1 MDISQIDPGD
11 PDNGLDLELAGQLAS
26 IAGTALERVAMP
38 PPTAE
43 GFLLSHTVAAEARPI
58 DALWVARD
66 GDTPVGYATTA
77 SSQRRNLD
85 AVRVGGA
92 VLPSHQQRGYGR
104 ALLDEVLASTDRRY
118 LFATVWQ
125 TTAGQQAL
133 PQLGFEE
140 LSSMV
145 IRRLYIDEPAADE
158 DALRAEVK
166 AATSDYELIRHLG
179 PTPEAGLPEM
189 VTLREAINDG
199 PSRGVDYEDWPTSR
213 IKAYEASLV
222 TRETTQHTIVAR
234 HRETGEP
241 AGVTIVCVDEIRP
254 LVAAQEDT
262 SVLRAHRGHRLGL
275 ALKLAMVDWLRQH
288 RPDVG
293 IVDTWNSVQ
302 NEHMIAVND
311 RLGMKPVAQSLTF
324 RLDRE
329 RD

>member
-11 PDNGLDLELAGQLAS
+11 LDLELAGQLAS

-43 GFLLSHTVAAEARPI
+43 GFLLSHTVAAEGPPI

-66 GDTPVGYATTA
+66 GGTPVGYATTA

-85 AVRVGGA
+85 AVRVAGA
-92 VLPSHQQRGYGR
+92 VLPSHQQRGFGR

-118 LFATVWQ
+118 LFATVWE
-125 TTAGQQAL
+125 TTAGEQAL
-133 PQLGFEE
+133 PPLGFEE

-145 IRRLYIDEPAADE
+145 IRRLYLDEPAPDE

-166 AATSDYELIRHLG
+166 AAAADYELVRQVG
-179 PTPEAGLPEM
+179 PTPEAALPEM
-189 VTLREAINDG
+189 VALREAINDA
-199 PSRGVDYEDWPTSR
+199 PSRGVDYEDWPESR

-222 TRETTQHTIVAR
+222 NRRTTQYTVVAR

-241 AGVTIVCVDEIRP
+241 AGITIVCVDEIRP
-254 LVAAQEDT
+254 VIAAQEDT
-262 SVLRAHRGHRLGL
+262 SVVQAHRGHRLGL
-275 ALKLAMVDWLRQH
+275 ALKLEMIDWLREE
-288 RPDVG
+288 RTDVG
-293 IVDTWNSVQ
+293 IVDTWNAFQ
-302 NEHMIAVND
+302 NEHMIGLND
-311 RLGMKPVAQSLTF
+311 RLGMKPVAQNWTF

-329 RD
+329 RE